1 MFERVALI
9 GIGLINSSIARVMKR
24 DGLAGEIVIYSRR
37 QSTLE
42 KAMEL
47 GLAERAETDAAAAVK
62 DADLVILGVPV
73 GANAALA
80 EAIGPS
86 LMPGAIVTDV
96 G

>member
-47 GLAERAETDAAAAVK
+47 GVAGILLASGVVKAED
-62 DADLVILGVPV
+62 
-73 GANAALA
+73 
-80 EAIGPS
+80 
-86 LMPGAIVTDV
+86 PGAVLTELV
-96 G
+96 RGLS

>member
-47 GLAERAETDAAAAVK
+47 GLAERAETDAAARPQFSACTPK
-62 DADLVILGVPV
+62 ISD
-73 GANAALA
+73 
-80 EAIGPS
+80 EKKR
-86 LMPGAIVTDV
+86 
-96 G
+96 